1 MRVAGAAQDSGGT
14 LAECLEGPAKPTG
27 AFRVAAS
34 AVALDDGTPED
45 REAVE
50 TAWRE
55 LQARNSSYE
64 FRYRFERRQKPMK
77 VGQRPWERR
86 PPMWISSKEGGGRA
100 EAYN

>member
-77 VGQRPWERR
+77 VGQRRETSTVIRHRSQHP
-86 PPMWISSKEGGGRA
+86 
-100 EAYN
+100 EAKRLV